1 MVFYGLLDN
10 LCASLD
16 AYVCDDGYVCHDT
29 YIVVMVFVVRMI
41 LIYVVYVYF
50 IIYICC
56 EFELKANRKKEKK
69 LDANYAYGLAVGIG
83 LPCATRGRHVEAMPT
98 VRPTAYI

>member
-50 IIYICC
+50 IIYICR
-56 EFELKANRKKEKK
+56 EFELKSNRKKGKK
-69 LDANYAYGLAVGIG
+69 FGRKLCLRLSRRHRVTMSYQRTTRGAYAYS
-83 LPCATRGRHVEAMPT
+83 
-98 VRPTAYI
+98 